1 MSLAVV
7 NSHRTSIVP
16 PNGHVERKFQA
27 SCRRNDM
34 ERPLPGGVVRDAQP
48 RQPEP
53 KSPQQQ
59 HAFVYL
65 ERCLKKALST
75 YALLRINRN
84 IFGFL
89 TATVGFDLV
98 IRSP

>member
-65 ERCLKKALST
+65 ERCLKDH
-75 YALLRINRN
+75 
-84 IFGFL
+84 F
-89 TATVGFDLV
+89 
-98 IRSP
+98 